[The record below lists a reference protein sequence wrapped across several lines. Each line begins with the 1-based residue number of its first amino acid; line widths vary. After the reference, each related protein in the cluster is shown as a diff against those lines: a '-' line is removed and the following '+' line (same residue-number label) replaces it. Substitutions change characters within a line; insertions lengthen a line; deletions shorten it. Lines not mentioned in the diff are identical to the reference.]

1 MFDVNHD
8 GEDWFQ
14 YLLVL
19 LFHFPQRGDQG
30 SDNFPFQ
37 ELASTRRPRSRRPRS
52 SNKKPGYATRKLLAS
67 ALAGTATQHLLHG
80 PSRGGH
86 SLVQVGMGLMIYTL
100 IRWVRLIAIMGK
112 RIGKDKEGGR
122 CSI

>member
-19 LFHFPQRGDQG
+19 LFHFPRRGDQG

-52 SNKKPGYATRKLLAS
+52 SKKNQGTRQESYWRRRWLELRRDIFS
-67 ALAGTATQHLLHG
+67 TV
-80 PSRGGH
+80 
-86 SLVQVGMGLMIYTL
+86 LVEEG
-100 IRWVRLIAIMGK
+100 IA
-112 RIGKDKEGGR
+112 
-122 CSI
+122 